1 MRITE
6 YDIIDQ
12 LPKGTKIL
20 RFYNSFERGDLRV
33 IVREP
38 GEPYEKRY
46 TVTEVDGKPVL
57 RHMP

>member
-1 MRITE
+1 MRITHDE
-6 YDIIDQ
+6 ILEQI
-12 LPKGTKIL
+12 PTGSTITKI
-20 RFYNSFERGDLRV
+20 YQSFEGDLRV
-33 IVREP
+33 IVLEP

>member
-1 MRITE
+1 MRVTE

-12 LPKGTKIL
+12 LPEGSSVM
-20 RFYNSFERGDLRV
+20 RFYRAVEGDLRA

>member
-12 LPKGTKIL
+12 LPEGSSVM
-20 RFYNSFERGDLRV
+20 RFYRAVEGDLRV
-33 IVREP
+33 IVQEP

-46 TVTEVDGKPVL
+46 TITEVDGKPVL